1 MSKMLEWI
9 LWLCV
14 GMIMLVA
21 IVYPML
27 LALLRPF
34 ARRTLLLEASEPD
47 VTLVIAAH
55 NEEGTIA
62 AKLKNCLELRY
73 PRDRLEIVVAS
84 DGSTDRTDEIVRSF
98 AEHGIMLAKF
108 PRIGKTGIQNR
119 VAARARGEILV
130 FSDANASYGPDAIA
144 KLVRHFADS
153 AVGGVC
159 GQLVYRVAREGA
171 GSSERMYWDYE
182 KFMKVR
188 ESALSSVVG
197 ANGSIYAVRRCDYV
211 EIDEGLISDLVQPL
225 ALVRRGKR
233 VVYEPEA
240 VSVEDASTNYNVEFR
255 RKVRILTRG
264 ILGLLSMAELLNPFR
279 YGIFSVQL
287 IMHKLLRFASPAFLL
302 PAAVALVGLV
312 TLGRY
317 WALALVVLVGVA
329 TALAFGR
336 RDGRQ
341 NTFLKMCHVLYYYL
355 MVNYALLLAW
365 GNVLRGRHMKVWVPE
380 RNPSEVP

>member
-1 MSKMLEWI
+1 MLTLLEWV
-9 LWLCV
+9 LWVSVAMVVLGVV
-14 GMIMLVA
+14 G
-21 IVYPML
+21 YPAL
-27 LALLRPF
+27 LALSWPF
-34 ARRTLLLEASEPD
+34 MRRTRVFDGSEPD

-62 AKLKNCLELRY
+62 AKLQNSLELRY

-98 AEHGIMLAKF
+98 AERGIILARF
-108 PRIGKTGIQNR
+108 ARIGKTGMQNR
-119 VAARARGEILV
+119 MAGRARGEILV
-130 FSDANASYGPDAIA
+130 FSDANASFRPDAIA
-144 KLVRHFADS
+144 KLVRHFADP

-159 GQLVYRVAREGA
+159 GQLVYCVEKEGA
-171 GSSERMYWDYE
+171 GSSERLYWDYE

-211 EIDEGLISDLVQPL
+211 EIDDGLISDLVEPL
-225 ALVRRGKR
+225 ALVRSGKR

-240 VSVEDASTNYNVEFR
+240 ISVEDASTDYDIEFR

-264 ILGLLSMAELLNPFR
+264 ILGLLSMAALLNPFR
-279 YGIFSVQL
+279 YGVFSVQL
-287 IMHKLLRFASPAFLL
+287 IMHKLLRFATPAFLL
-302 PAAVALVGLV
+302 GAAVALVSLV
-312 TLGRY
+312 ALGRY
-317 WALALVVLVGVA
+317 RALALIVLAGVA
-329 TALAFGR
+329 TALGFGR
-336 RDGRQ
+336 RGGRQ
-341 NTFLKMCHVLYYYL
+341 NAFVKACHVLYYYL

-380 RNPSEVP
+380 RKQSIS